1 MRYDDLTE
9 EVATRTLLNECAH
22 KARQMIKVDETFW
35 NKLCKI
41 AWGQN
46 QVGEICNKISF
57 FRMSEESSLFEVG
70 GSRIPWRVDNVGDS
84 VDSFLIRKQPI
95 SITR

>member
-1 MRYDDLTE
+1 M
-9 EVATRTLLNECAH
+9 
-22 KARQMIKVDETFW
+22 
-35 NKLCKI
+35 
-41 AWGQN
+41 
-46 QVGEICNKISF
+46 GEICNKISF